1 MEYIRAIRSA
11 TADGNGVQV
20 SMVVFVGVEG
30 GGNVNFVEW
39 VGEKYPSPGGDVMI
53 SEDKERSVVVAN

>member
-1 MEYIRAIRSA
+1 M
-11 TADGNGVQV
+11 ADGNGVQV

-53 SEDKERSVVVAN
+53 SEDKERSFVVAN